1 MHIIIIQCRAVPPW
15 RIPVLFST
23 PHTTFVFVWVAG
35 ERPTMGA
42 WPSNGPSSTV
52 AWPFP
57 LSSYPLTPITIS
69 ILGVRILPEL
79 ACRCSNSG
87 YSGVPAV
94 TPEFRSL
101 YCDRQTGLCGRS
113 GLPGSGPV
121 CSQLNLKYKLL
132 SFIVKVQV
140 AKNGCFSRP
149 PSSDFRWMH
158 HMFAASKSS
167 GSMLMFIQ

>member
-1 MHIIIIQCRAVPPW
+1 MNDMTQ
-15 RIPVLFST
+15 VLKY
-23 PHTTFVFVWVAG
+23 
-35 ERPTMGA
+35 
-42 WPSNGPSSTV
+42 GPSSPASGWGGPWGATLRV
-52 AWPFP
+52 NF
-57 LSSYPLTPITIS
+57 STSTSYVRCVPAGVVIYNLR
-69 ILGVRILPEL
+69 LGVRILPEL

>member
-1 MHIIIIQCRAVPPW
+1 LRIRTRA
-15 RIPVLFST
+15 
-23 PHTTFVFVWVAG
+23 
-35 ERPTMGA
+35 
-42 WPSNGPSSTV
+42 
-52 AWPFP
+52 
-57 LSSYPLTPITIS
+57 
-69 ILGVRILPEL
+69 LGVRILPEL

-101 YCDRQTGLCGRS
+101 YCDRQTGHCGRS

-140 AKNGCFSRP
+140 AKAHGATPRSLPRAATACSRMAWTGAA
-149 PSSDFRWMH
+149 DFRRLRLT
-158 HMFAASKSS
+158 APPTTSS
-167 GSMLMFIQ
+167 HSAPPQREPVRVPVTQLSPTAVTGITAVTEAGQ